1 MSLSPLHTRIIP
13 DLKDIVAQA
22 GVLVNALPYMQAYR
36 DKTILIKFGGS
47 AMDDPELVRNLM
59 RDIVVMEAMGLNP
72 VVVHGG
78 GKAISKQMADAGLEA
93 RFVNGLR
100 VTTKEAIDI
109 VERTLSGSINPG
121 LVDMLREAGGKGVGI
136 PGTEVFVGER
146 IRERDAEGNAVDI
159 GEVGRVIGCLLPR
172 ILEALSLEITP
183 VISPLAK
190 ELGTHHALNV
200 NADLAAA
207 ALARELKPVKLV
219 YISDVPGI
227 MRDPADPASI
237 IQSIDRRQA
246 LQLIEDGIV
255 SGGMIPKVK
264 SAVDA
269 LNAGVRKVHFIDG
282 RLPHTLLLEIFTTEG
297 IGTEIIREQRMA

>member
-1 MSLSPLHTRIIP
+1 MITTRKVEQPEQEI
-13 DLKDIVAQA
+13 LKANI
-22 GVLVNALPYMQAYR
+22 LIEALPYMQSYR

-47 AMDDPELVRNLM
+47 AMDNPELVKSLM

-78 GKAISKQMADAGLEA
+78 GKAISKAMQEAGLEA

-100 VTTKEAIDI
+100 VTTPEAIDI
-109 VERTLSGSINPG
+109 VERTLSGTINPG
-121 LVDMLREAGGKGVGI
+121 LVEMMRSAGGKAVGI
-136 PGTEVFVGER
+136 PGTNVFVGEKLM
-146 IRERDAEGNAVDI
+146 EKDPEGNPVDI
-159 GEVGRVIGCLLPR
+159 GMVGRVIGCQLAR
-172 ILEALSLEITP
+172 VEEALALELTP
-183 VISPLAK
+183 VISPLAR

-219 YISDVPGI
+219 YISDVPGL
-227 MRDPADPASI
+227 MRDPSDPSTIIKSI
-237 IQSIDRRQA
+237 NRKEA
-246 LQLIEDGIV
+246 FQLIEEGVI

-282 RLPHTLLLEIFTTEG
+282 RLPHTLLLEIFTPEG
-297 IGTEIIREQRMA
+297 IGTEIVREQR

>member
-1 MSLSPLHTRIIP
+1 MISTRKVEKPEQEIQ
-13 DLKDIVAQA
+13 KADI
-22 GVLVNALPYMQAYR
+22 LIEALPYMQSYR

-47 AMDDPELVRNLM
+47 AMDDPELVKSLM

-78 GKAISKQMADAGLEA
+78 GKAISKAMQEAGLEA

-100 VTTKEAIDI
+100 VTTPEAVSI
-109 VERTLSGSINPG
+109 VERTLTGSINPG
-121 LVDMLREAGGKGVGI
+121 LVEMVRDCGGKAVGI
-136 PGTEVFVGER
+136 SGTNVFVGEKLV
-146 IRERDAEGNAVDI
+146 EKDAEGNTLDI
-159 GEVGRVIGCLLPR
+159 GMVGRVIGTQLSR
-172 ILEALSLEITP
+172 VEEALSLQLTP
-183 VISPLAK
+183 VISPLAR
-190 ELGTHHALNV
+190 ELGTNQSLNV

-219 YISDVPGI
+219 YISDVPGL
-227 MRDPADPASI
+227 MMDPKDPSTIIKSI
-237 IQSIDRRQA
+237 NRKEA
-246 LQLIEDGIV
+246 FQLIDEGII

-282 RLPHTLLLEIFTTEG
+282 RLPHTLLLEIFTPEG
-297 IGTEIIREQRMA
+297 IGTEIVREQR

>member
-1 MSLSPLHTRIIP
+1 MISKRKVDQPELEIQKANI
-13 DLKDIVAQA
+13 
-22 GVLVNALPYMQAYR
+22 LVEALQYMQSYR

-47 AMDDPELVRNLM
+47 AMDDPELVKSLM

-78 GKAISKQMADAGLEA
+78 GKAISKAMQEAGLEA

-100 VTTKEAIDI
+100 VTTPEAVSI
-109 VERTLSGSINPG
+109 VERTLTGSINPG
-121 LVDMLREAGGKGVGI
+121 LVEMVRDCGGKAVGI
-136 PGTEVFVGER
+136 SGTNVFVGEKLV
-146 IRERDAEGNAVDI
+146 EKDADGNTLDI
-159 GEVGRVIGCLLPR
+159 GMVGRVIGTQLSR
-172 ILEALSLEITP
+172 VEEALSLQLTP
-183 VISPLAK
+183 VISPLAR
-190 ELGTHHALNV
+190 ELGTNQSLNV

-219 YISDVPGI
+219 YISDVPGL
-227 MRDPADPASI
+227 MMDPKDPSTIIKSI
-237 IQSIDRRQA
+237 NRKEA
-246 LQLIEDGIV
+246 FQLIDEGII

-282 RLPHTLLLEIFTTEG
+282 RLPHTLLLEIFTPEG
-297 IGTEIIREQRMA
+297 IGTEIVREQR

>member
-1 MSLSPLHTRIIP
+1 MISTRKVEKPEQEIQ
-13 DLKDIVAQA
+13 KADI
-22 GVLVNALPYMQAYR
+22 LIEALPYMQSYR

-47 AMDDPELVRNLM
+47 AMDDPELVKSLM

-78 GKAISKQMADAGLEA
+78 GKAISKAMQEAGLEA

-100 VTTKEAIDI
+100 VTTPEAVSI
-109 VERTLSGSINPG
+109 VERTLTGSINPG
-121 LVDMLREAGGKGVGI
+121 LVEMVRDCGGKAVGI
-136 PGTEVFVGER
+136 SGTNVFVGEKLV
-146 IRERDAEGNAVDI
+146 EKDADGNTLDI
-159 GEVGRVIGCLLPR
+159 GMVGRVIGTQLSR
-172 ILEALSLEITP
+172 VEEALSLQLTP
-183 VISPLAK
+183 VISPLAR
-190 ELGTHHALNV
+190 ELGTNQSLNV

-219 YISDVPGI
+219 YISDVPGL
-227 MRDPADPASI
+227 MMDPKDPSTIIKSI
-237 IQSIDRRQA
+237 NRKEA
-246 LQLIEDGIV
+246 FQLIDEGII

-282 RLPHTLLLEIFTTEG
+282 RLPHTLLLEIFTPEG
-297 IGTEIIREQRMA
+297 IGTEIVREQR

>member
-1 MSLSPLHTRIIP
+1 MIATRKVDRPEQEIE
-13 DLKDIVAQA
+13 KADI
-22 GVLVNALPYMQAYR
+22 LIEALPYLQSYR

-47 AMDDPELVRNLM
+47 AMDNPELVKSLM
-59 RDIVVMEAMGLNP
+59 RDIVVMETMGLNP

-78 GKAISKQMADAGLEA
+78 GKAISKAMQDAGLEA

-100 VTTKEAIDI
+100 VTTDEAIDI

-121 LVDMLREAGGKGVGI
+121 LVQMMRDSGGKAVGI
-136 PGTEVFVGER
+136 PGTNVFVGEKLM
-146 IRERDAEGNAVDI
+146 EKDEEGNPVDI
-159 GEVGRVIGCLLPR
+159 GRVGQVIGCQLER
-172 ILEALSLEITP
+172 ITEALSLQLTP
-183 VISPLAK
+183 VISPLAR

-219 YISDVPGI
+219 YISDVPGL
-227 MRDPADPASI
+227 MPDPKDPSTI
-237 IQSIDRRQA
+237 IQSINRKEA
-246 LQLIEDGIV
+246 FELIEQGVI

-282 RLPHTLLLEIFTTEG
+282 RLPHTLLLEIFTPEG
-297 IGTEIIREQRMA
+297 IGTEIVREQR

>member
-1 MSLSPLHTRIIP
+1 MPYTTRHVEQLEQEIR
-13 DLKDIVAQA
+13 KA
-22 GVLVNALPYMQAYR
+22 GILIEALPYMQSYR

-47 AMDDPELVRNLM
+47 AMDRPDLVESLM

-78 GKAISKQMADAGLEA
+78 GKAISKAMTEAGLEA
-93 RFVNGLR
+93 RFINGLR
-100 VTTKEAIDI
+100 VTSREAVDI

-121 LVDMLREAGGKGVGI
+121 LVELVRNHGGKAVGI
-136 PGTEVFVGER
+136 PGTNVFVGEKLV
-146 IRERDAEGNAVDI
+146 EKDEEGNPVDI
-159 GEVGRVIGCLLPR
+159 GMVGRVIGCQLAR
-172 ILEALSLEITP
+172 VEEALSLQLTP
-183 VISPLAK
+183 IISPLAR
-190 ELGTHHALNV
+190 ELGTQHALNV

-219 YISDVPGI
+219 YISDVPGLLQ
-227 MRDPADPASI
+227 DPNDFSTIIRSI
-237 IQSIDRRQA
+237 NRKEA
-246 LQLIEDGIV
+246 YELIESGVI

-282 RLPHTLLLEIFTTEG
+282 RLPHTLLLEIFTPEG
-297 IGTEIIREQRMA
+297 IGTEIVREQR